1 MPGVGR
7 EPGSLVDLD
16 FAVEIVDGR
25 QDRRAHRE
33 RRSMGAPLWAFV
45 LFLPSAERRFAQRP
59 GVVIMART
67 SIIGLGAVLLIVIG
81 FAAGRYR
88 SATPPAA
95 GDPTANRAAAA
106 LRKLGDALPVVAPP
120 PPAPP
125 VVAANGAPAD
135 TAPPEPEPEPTP
147 SATPSEP
154 PPSSLRDMLGRVFE
168 KESIDP
174 KWSHVAERTAETR
187 LRSTMP
193 KGGSLQSV
201 ECRSSM
207 CRIQSV
213 HESVDEFQEFVQSA
227 FMKIDTQVWNGGSF
241 STPIEDGERRFP
253 VTIVTFIA
261 REGLAL
267 PRTM

>member
-1 MPGVGR
+1 
-7 EPGSLVDLD
+7 
-16 FAVEIVDGR
+16 
-25 QDRRAHRE
+25 
-33 RRSMGAPLWAFV
+33 
-45 LFLPSAERRFAQRP
+45 
-59 GVVIMART
+59 MART

-95 GDPTANRAAAA
+95 GDPAANRAATA
-106 LRKLGDALPVVAPP
+106 LRNLGNALPLVAPP
-120 PPAPP
+120 PPPSPP
-125 VVAANGAPAD
+125 AVAANGAPAD
-135 TAPPEPEPEPTP
+135 TAPPEPEPTP

-154 PPSSLRDMLGRVFE
+154 PPSNMRDMLARVFE
-168 KESIDP
+168 KESTDP
-174 KWSHVAERTAETR
+174 KWSPVAEQTAESR
-187 LRSTMP
+187 LRNAMP

-241 STPIEDGERRFP
+241 STPVEDGERHFP
-253 VTIVTFIA
+253 VTIVTYIA
-261 REGLAL
+261 REGRAL
-267 PRTM
+267 PKAM